1 MRTGFSI
8 LSGGMVTG
16 AVYALLAMGL
26 VLIYKATRVP
36 NFAYGGMASFLAFL
50 HYNLVT
56 GKRVSLDV
64 DVLYLHVHA
73 HGTVHL
79 TFWQA
84 LPVSLVVAAVRAV
97 GQAPGQETTRRGWAV
112 GRA

>member
-26 VLIYKATRVP
+26 VLVYKATRVP

-64 DVLYLHVHA
+64 DV
-73 HGTVHL
+73 
-79 TFWQA
+79 
-84 LPVSLVVAAVRAV
+84 
-97 GQAPGQETTRRGWAV
+97 
-112 GRA
+112 